1 MILYLHYKNDPESI
15 EYMIGE
21 LFIDLKHDDP
31 TKYASWIEKA
41 KKKLVKTN

>member
-21 LFIDLKHDDP
+21 LFIDLKHDGPHDIRIMDR
-31 TKYASWIEKA
+31 KS
-41 KKKLVKTN
+41 KKKLAKTN